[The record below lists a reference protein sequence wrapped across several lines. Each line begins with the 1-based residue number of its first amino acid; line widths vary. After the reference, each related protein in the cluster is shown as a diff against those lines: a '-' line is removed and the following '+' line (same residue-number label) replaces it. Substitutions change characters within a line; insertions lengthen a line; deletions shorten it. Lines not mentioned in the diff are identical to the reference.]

1 MGNRVVHM
9 TDWEAAGSFLQCAS
23 PGNLVDGEVVTA
35 LCRANGTATYDDDYI
50 QVKSNLMVKTRAETG
65 GWQIVP
71 VYLTFYRMRAETWK
85 YPGLCLKG
93 ESFPAEVKP

>member
-1 MGNRVVHM
+1 MGNRVIHM

-23 PGNLVDGEVVTA
+23 PGNLVDGEVINYLAAKAGAV
-35 LCRANGTATYDDDYI
+35 TYDDDYV
-50 QVKSNLMVKTRAETG
+50 QVDTNLMIKRRTETG

-71 VYLTFYRMRAETWK
+71 VYLTFYRLRAETWK

-93 ESFPAEVKP
+93 ESFPVEVTP